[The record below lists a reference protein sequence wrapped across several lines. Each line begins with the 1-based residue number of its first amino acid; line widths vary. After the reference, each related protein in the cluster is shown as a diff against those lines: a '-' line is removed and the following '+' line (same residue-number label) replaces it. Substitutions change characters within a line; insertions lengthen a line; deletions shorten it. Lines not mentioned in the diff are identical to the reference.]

1 MAICPEG
8 ICKAIDY
15 LKTGKVLRMEEV
27 AQGQNPD
34 WAEVRIDFEKT
45 DGSTTGA
52 YKAKVE
58 VCGEVMSAFKSAKDM
73 ELKAVKQYRVSRLV
87 KVE

>member
-1 MAICPEG
+1 
-8 ICKAIDY
+8 
-15 LKTGKVLRMEEV
+15 MEEV

-52 YKAKVE
+52 YEANIE
-58 VCGEVMSAFKSAKDM
+58 VCGEVISAFNSAEYL

-87 KVE
+87 LVKVE